1 MEVNMAKFNIIVPIF
16 QTIEILRLFLD
27 SLEHTLTQESNII
40 FINDGSGNVVQEI
53 LQKFQQKA
61 AFFKVPARVS
71 ILENHTSLGSVAAIN
86 SALKIIDTNCE
97 YVVFLDS
104 DTILQGT
111 WQDEIIPYFKEDTVA
126 AVGGLLLYPQTG
138 GVQCCGLTYCGT
150 CGRHLYLNSPN
161 DILEKI
167 GAFEVQAT
175 IFAFCCI
182 RQTVIKEVGLL
193 DKHFFNG
200 YEDLDYQFRIR
211 ELGYK
216 IITVPSIRLFHW
228 EKSNGNFREFN
239 RKSNLG
245 RFWMKHGVNVKE
257 DLTDFI
263 QFRLSQLNI
272 SDVSYS
278 AIDFCEGKD
287 DANRIKNFLNQYDGI
302 CIDSWETSAYIH
314 SSHDTI
320 WLPEAMDSGR
330 IWSTTPLLFLCDQM
344 VQLLD
349 NHYWWSIRQQN
360 GQKDVIIDLYGNALF
375 FSQLQYGFWPGRK
388 IR

>member
-1 MEVNMAKFNIIVPIF
+1 MAKFNIIVPIF
-16 QTIEILRLFLD
+16 QTIESLRLFLD
-27 SLEHTLTQESNII
+27 SVEPTLTQESNII

-263 QFRLSQLNI
+263 QFR
-272 SDVSYS
+272 
-278 AIDFCEGKD
+278 
-287 DANRIKNFLNQYDGI
+287 QYDGI